1 MRRRQAREIALQSLF
16 AIELGKVPPAEML
29 ESLIEGQA
37 VSKETADFAT
47 LLVDG
52 VLNNREELDDL
63 ITTHARD
70 WKLDR
75 MPYVD
80 RNIMRIAVYEL
91 VHLSDIPVS
100 VSINEAVEL
109 AKAFGND
116 DSPKFIN
123 GILGQIVKTKTP
135 LKDVD

>member
-52 VLNNREELDDL
+52 VLNNREELDNL

-91 VHLSDIPVS
+91 VHLTDIPVS